1 MIKGIV
7 FDYYKV
13 IYIPETQQIDKEVV
27 SILKKLK
34 KTKIPLHLFTNTSQD
49 YVERMDRKTKFL
61 KYFKERI
68 YCIEYVKPNE
78 KAFEKLI
85 NTLNILPSK
94 ILLIDDDLLNINMAT
109 QLGIQTIQYIDPVDL
124 KNNLNKYV
132 NYDN

>member
-34 KTKIPLHLFTNTSQD
+34 KTKIPLLLFTNTSQD
-49 YVERMDRKTKFL
+49 YVERMNRKTKFL
-61 KYFKERI
+61 KYFKEKI

-78 KAFEKLI
+78 KAFGKLI
-85 NTLNILPSK
+85 NTLNIPPSE

-124 KNNLNKYV
+124 KNNLNKYI
-132 NYDN
+132 NL